1 MVVKHRI
8 LSIAAILIMTLF
20 LGIGYASITDPLYVS
35 GSSEIKP
42 PTTLVIMDVTSISG
56 TNVSSEVHS
65 HIIPTNVKSTISG
78 KKGQSVVYK
87 ITAHNFSTTDTF
99 VFNGIEYDKLF
110 DNTLKKMSV
119 SVYTDES
126 KSISLSTTPNDTCVS
141 GTPIEPGEDFVFYV
155 VYTLTENVTSEEVL
169 IHYSFDT
176 VVYSITYLDNN
187 STYAIDCVIDNSKTY
202 NVRKDYPTAGY
213 EGKHFAGWMNAS
225 ANIVTSYPVGNTTSY
240 TLTSKWDDI
249 YTIMFVDRNGNVLY
263 QEQFTS
269 SSTGLS
275 ASGQQK
281 VNQILAELNA
291 EASMNDM
298 TVTWSDYTI
307 KGTKTDIVV
316 RPNYTY
322 TGNIQYQP
330 VDTNGDGI
338 IDHYKVVA
346 IGHLDETVR
355 ILGVFNE
362 RPVLE
367 VEKLYKND
375 NNFDYG
381 SGVKTIIINEGVK
394 TLAHNALSHTA
405 DLETVYLPSTI
416 EYLDKNVFSR
426 NWGDDKKTITIVYNG
441 TMAEWKALTS
451 KSHSDWDNGITT
463 KNGSKVI
470 CTDGYFEFDYGF
482 IGIGAKWKEYPN

>member
-1 MVVKHRI
+1 
-8 LSIAAILIMTLF
+8 
-20 LGIGYASITDPLYVS
+20 
-35 GSSEIKP
+35 
-42 PTTLVIMDVTSISG
+42 
-56 TNVSSEVHS
+56 
-65 HIIPTNVKSTISG
+65 
-78 KKGQSVVYK
+78 
-87 ITAHNFSTTDTF
+87 
-99 VFNGIEYDKLF
+99 
-110 DNTLKKMSV
+110 
-119 SVYTDES
+119 
-126 KSISLSTTPNDTCVS
+126 
-141 GTPIEPGEDFVFYV
+141 
-155 VYTLTENVTSEEVL
+155 
-169 IHYSFDT
+169 
-176 VVYSITYLDNN
+176 
-187 STYAIDCVIDNSKTY
+187 
-202 NVRKDYPTAGY
+202 
-213 EGKHFAGWMNAS
+213 
-225 ANIVTSYPVGNTTSY
+225 
-240 TLTSKWDDI
+240 
-249 YTIMFVDRNGNVLY
+249 MFVDRNGNVLY

-291 EASMNDM
+291 EASMEDM

-375 NNFDYG
+375 NNFDFG

-394 TLAHNALSHTA
+394 KLSHNSLSHTA

-463 KNGSKVI
+463 KSGSKVI